1 MTRLITSSLSSK
13 AQLTLPK
20 EVRAILGV
28 STKGDLVGFLLDS
41 DSKSVQIT
49 KVEAVVANADF
60 SEEEYRKLALLRGKK
75 SGKRFKSMSAL
86 LRDLNG

>member
-1 MTRLITSSLSSK
+1 MTRLITSALSSK

-28 STKGDLVGFLLDS
+28 STKGDLVGFLLDT
-41 DSKSVQIT
+41 DSKIVQIT
-49 KVEAVVANADF
+49 KVEAVVADADF

-75 SGKRFKSMSAL
+75 GGKRCKRMAAL
-86 LRDLNG
+86 LKDLKG